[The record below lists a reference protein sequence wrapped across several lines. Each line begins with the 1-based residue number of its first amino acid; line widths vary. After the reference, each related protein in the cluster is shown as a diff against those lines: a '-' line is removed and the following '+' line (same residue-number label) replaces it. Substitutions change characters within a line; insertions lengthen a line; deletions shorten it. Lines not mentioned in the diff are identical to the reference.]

1 MIIRTHHLTNQESLR
16 AWLNMPLWWSSIPSC
31 HSGKQLWFWSK
42 LLRYWLFWSEVKCVC
57 CGMLCVAIEWVS
69 GLLSGIMK
77 ESIQKEQNDLRKKQI
92 KSSKRLKQITSLHYQ
107 SPVPEEKTIALSLT
121 IALKIGNLLP
131 FQMSKSEIIHLT
143 SIVSADH
150 YEARNQIVK
159 SHTARVNSIMYIC
172 EIAPRSLWLHFG

>member
-1 MIIRTHHLTNQESLR
+1 
-16 AWLNMPLWWSSIPSC
+16 
-31 HSGKQLWFWSK
+31 
-42 LLRYWLFWSEVKCVC
+42 
-57 CGMLCVAIEWVS
+57 
-69 GLLSGIMK
+69 MK

-121 IALKIGNLLP
+121 IALNIGNLLP

-172 EIAPRSLWLHFG
+172 EIAPRSLWSHFG